1 MKSGVWLALAICAG
15 AILSVRADSTA
26 NVVAWWS
33 MNGETGTDLVS
44 VASRGDTSGALTASP
59 VKTNNGAEKS
69 TASRAPIWTN
79 AVGRAL
85 GVLDPLTGTVY
96 AETNA
101 VRFIAPK
108 LDGDAG
114 MLRVAKPQALR
125 LSTFTFETFVRRDTT
140 RINGDWNVIAVMPG
154 SLKTSEGKTLKNCD
168 SWGLRFTSGETI
180 SLRLTKSGYTVA
192 TGAQVVGS
200 GENKEYVTSVPGAAD
215 GLWHHLAFSIDSEAK
230 RVKIYWDYTLK
241 SNTALVNDIWY
252 GDEDLFMG
260 ATLQT
265 AGPLHG
271 CLAQVRILD
280 QAVGPESFLRIVRT
294 EKGAGV
300 ADDVLF
306 HYDFEPEDGLPPR
319 TYYNLATTGQLP
331 VTMKLSTQAGVV
343 CPSPEADAPNA
354 SVRPAYF
361 SMVSNTN
368 GWSLANSY
376 TNADKR
382 ATGACLR
389 HDMNGEDPFTNTSFT
404 VECFYKSNGTIP
416 QYTPFVRRRGG
427 NNVQFN
433 LGVSSSVGCLTA
445 SYQRSP
451 TSNDG
456 GSITDSLRTDD
467 EKWHHTAMVVDYE
480 KKVFSLYRDYLLVG
494 TKSLGSDHLTPS
506 AYPICVS
513 GVEGSGN
520 TFKGSLDDVRIT
532 MRALTATEFLTSRP
546 VIETNPL
553 AYVRFET
560 NSLLSI
566 ANPYILSNATAT
578 AYTGGQTPSFSLDV
592 PGTRIREGED
602 GPVHVNAASLAFQT
616 GVVKYAANSLL
627 PLYAPQTIEFFLK
640 LDAPAQQWASI
651 VRCNYVENGSSP
663 TWGIG
668 FADEKGQI
676 NLRFDMFVDGVLVTP
691 ASTSGKDGVINRGTQ
706 KYISDRRWHHVA
718 LAFEPLAAGGTRVK
732 LWLDYGEPFT
742 GTVRGEIAWNN
753 VGAPIWL
760 GQIGASPSFI
770 GKIDELRISK
780 GVLDPS
786 EFLRVEPSGTMI
798 LFR

>member
-1 MKSGVWLALAICAG
+1 MKTGRWLVLAICAG

-33 MNGETGTDLVS
+33 MNGETGTELVS
-44 VASRGDTSGALTASP
+44 VASRGDTPGALTAVA
-59 VKTNNGAEKS
+59 VKTNNGAEEP

-108 LDGDAG
+108 LNSDAG

-125 LSTFTFETFVRRDTT
+125 LSTFTFETFVRRDLS

-154 SLKTSEGKTLKNCD
+154 SLKTSEAKTLKNCD
-168 SWGLRFTSGETI
+168 SWGLRFTSSETI

-200 GENKEYVTSVPGAAD
+200 GENKEYTTLVPGAAD

-230 RVKIYWDYTLK
+230 KVKLYWDYALK
-241 SNTALVNDIWY
+241 CEKALENPIWY

-280 QAVGPESFLRIVRT
+280 QAVGPESFLRIVRA

-319 TYYNLATTGQLP
+319 TYYNLAATGQLP
-331 VTMKLSTQAGVV
+331 VTMKLSTQNGVV
-343 CPSPEADAPNA
+343 CPSPESDAPSA
-354 SVRPAYF
+354 SVRPSYL
-361 SMVSNTN
+361 STVSNTN

-376 TNADKR
+376 TNASDR

-404 VECFYKSNGTIP
+404 VECFYKSNDAIP

-427 NNVQFN
+427 YNVQFN

-451 TSNDG
+451 AFNDG

-467 EKWHHTAMVVDYE
+467 GNWHHTAMVVDYE

-494 TKSLGSDHLTPS
+494 TKDLGTDHLTPS
-506 AYPICVS
+506 TYPICVS
-513 GVEGSGN
+513 GVEGVGN
-520 TFKGSLDDVRIT
+520 TFKGCLDDVRIT

-566 ANPYILSNATAT
+566 VNPYILSNATAT
-578 AYTGGQTPSFSLDV
+578 AYTGGREPSFSSDV

-616 GVVKYAANSLL
+616 GVVKYAANTLL
-627 PLYAPQTIEFFLK
+627 PLYSAQTIEFFVK
-640 LDAPAQQWASI
+640 LDAPPQQWASI
-651 VRCNYVENGSSP
+651 ARCNRSTTITDP
-663 TWGIG
+663 TWALG
-668 FADEKGQI
+668 FADANGQI
-676 NLRFDMFVDGVLVTP
+676 NLRFDID
-691 ASTSGKDGVINRGTQ
+691 INGEIVRDQSKGAINGGT
-706 KYISDRRWHHVA
+706 KMSIRDRRWHHLA
-718 LAFEPLAAGGTRVK
+718 LAFEPKEEGGTK
-732 LWLDYGEPFT
+732 AMFWLDYCENPYVIETSGDMIWED
-742 GTVRGEIAWNN
+742 GK
-753 VGAPIWL
+753 APIWL
-760 GQIGASPSFI
+760 GQTGASPSFI

-786 EFLRVEPSGTMI
+786 EFLRVEPSGTMVI
-798 LFR
+798 IR